1 MFKINFINNQ
11 FLKAILLSS
20 IIIFIP
26 FLEFIKANFF
36 EIDFAIY
43 SQLLLYLIS
52 IYILISILI
61 LLLFVLKIDKKL
73 INNLTITIAFS
84 YWIFFKFNYFR
95 DKASFLI
102 KLGYQHNEIFI
113 YLISCVII
121 FVIVIMI
128 YKLLSSEKV
137 SKFFN
142 LFFSLFFI
150 IHFLLVVSFISM
162 KFFKDN
168 FNTQNEILVENDKKF
183 FSPEEIIK
191 ILRNDNKLN
200 IYYIIMDGMT
210 SLKEYRKIL
219 NVNNTN
225 QELDE
230 KLYDLIN
237 FYTNNDFKYIED
249 SYSTFKDT
257 HHTLGSLLNLYPL
270 QLNNLKKI
278 ASNIKVIFIQLHLV
292 SKILN

>member
-1 MFKINFINNQ
+1 
-11 FLKAILLSS
+11 
-20 IIIFIP
+20 
-26 FLEFIKANFF
+26 
-36 EIDFAIY
+36 
-43 SQLLLYLIS
+43 
-52 IYILISILI
+52 
-61 LLLFVLKIDKKL
+61 
-73 INNLTITIAFS
+73 
-84 YWIFFKFNYFR
+84 
-95 DKASFLI
+95 
-102 KLGYQHNEIFI
+102 
-113 YLISCVII
+113 
-121 FVIVIMI
+121 MI

-150 IHFLLVVSFISM
+150 IHFLLVVSFISL

-270 QLNNLKKI
+270 QLNNLKKDSFEYQ
-278 ASNIKVIFIQLHLV
+278 SNLYPAPLSKQNFELNKYPKLIKSLSEINYEFKWIGY
-292 SKILN
+292 KLNCKFLNPDLCYDYVEFNENDKFYNINFYVLKSFLLNTPIIDLYKF